1 MNAMN
6 VKKATSVVEEL
17 RLSVIRG
24 FTLPTAVLS
33 VISVRMVPAILK
45 VRKQDLIVCFLQKI
59 VSQEC
64 AIIIEAVSWRKSQYI
79 NNCQLVSYNREQ
91 VPSIVGI

>member
-1 MNAMN
+1 MNVMN
-6 VKKATSVVEEL
+6 VKKATSVLEEL

-24 FTLPTAVLS
+24 FTLPTAVQS
-33 VISVRMVPAILK
+33 VISVRMVPVILK

-64 AIIIEAVSWRKSQYI
+64 AIIIAAVSRRNLQHV
-79 NNCQLVSYNREQ
+79 NN
-91 VPSIVGI
+91 